1 MLGMNNVEFGKLE
14 HDGID
19 RRSFWEE
26 TNAMVSVVSC
36 DPLPFLFVMPNYLP
50 VWMPMNKNK

>member
-50 VWMPMNKNK
+50 CKEKKR

>member
-19 RRSFWEE
+19 RRSFLEE
-26 TNAMVSVVSC
+26 TNAMVSAVGC

-50 VWMPMNKNK
+50 CKGKKG